1 MNGFADSYLGRLRA
15 VVGDRL
21 LLVPGARIVIER
33 DDGRILMQ
41 KRADFGVWG
50 LPGGN
55 AEDGDSV
62 LETIVRETR
71 EETGL
76 DVVAPRPF
84 GHGSEPKY
92 ERFAYP
98 NGDRLHAHVLMFYT
112 TEFSGELGGDDETLA
127 LDWFAPTAL
136 PETLPNMVRSI
147 EAYLRFKAT
156 GQFQLI

>member
-1 MNGFADSYLGRLRA
+1 MSGFADSYLGRLRA

-33 DDGRILMQ
+33 DDGRILLQ

-62 LETIVRETR
+62 LQTIVRETR

-84 GHGSEPKY
+84 GHGSEPQF
-92 ERFAYP
+92 ERFVYP
-98 NGDRLHAHVLMFYT
+98 NGHRLHAHVLMFYA
-112 TEFSGELGGDDETLA
+112 TEFAGALGGDDETLA

-136 PETLPNMVRSI
+136 PETLPNMQRSI
-147 EAYLRFKAT
+147 DAYLRFKAT
-156 GQFQLI
+156 GEFQLI

>member
-1 MNGFADSYLGRLRA
+1 MNGFAESYLGRLRT

-55 AEDGDSV
+55 AEDGDSI
-62 LETIVRETR
+62 LQTIVRETR

-76 DVVAPRPF
+76 DVLAPRPF
-84 GHGSEPKY
+84 GHGSEPQY

-98 NGDRLHAHVLMFYT
+98 NGDRLHAHVLMFYA
-112 TEFSGELGGDDETLA
+112 TEFSGELDGDEETLA

-136 PETLPNMVRSI
+136 PETLPNMVRSVD
-147 EAYLRFKAT
+147 AYLRFKAT